1 MGSISQAPSSPRSPH
16 THTHFQVFKPPIPRS
31 SSWKSRPLV
40 SLLCA
45 HFLWLGLL
53 WSQVDSMKRENAM
66 EIASSAPH
74 SLTPYTLFRP
84 QFFWSERRIPLGIL
98 GAFPAATA
106 IAAALSFNL
115 SMRLA
120 WGQGKRR
127 EKGRGGG
134 RISLTLSWRCP
145 PFYSSDQEDR
155 ASWRFSF
162 HAQCTVPGVTLP
174 LRPGQET
181 QGQKTKQ
188 EAHRQIVYTPVLIP
202 FPKPPAT
209 ISFSESSESSSIRS
223 SVFSCIW
230 GKDRWCLLYLT
241 QNWNPKKFIFKNIC
255 PFAEKGKQI
264 WSIYNTILKQ

>member
-134 RISLTLSWRCP
+134 
-145 PFYSSDQEDR
+145 ED
-155 ASWRFSF
+155 FPYFVLKVPSF
-162 HAQCTVPGVTLP
+162 LL
-174 LRPGQET
+174 LRPGRQGFLEIFLPCPVHSSRSHTAFET
-181 QGQKTKQ
+181 RPGDTGTKNKTGSS
-188 EAHRQIVYTPVLIP
+188 
-202 FPKPPAT
+202 PPDCLY
-209 ISFSESSESSSIRS
+209 SSSDSLPQTTCYHFVFRILREQLH
-223 SVFSCIW
+223 SVQCF
-230 GKDRWCLLYLT
+230 
-241 QNWNPKKFIFKNIC
+241 
-255 PFAEKGKQI
+255 
-264 WSIYNTILKQ
+264 